1 MEFFHM
7 ISQPSQA
14 TDFDIVIIGGGPS
27 GTTLA
32 SLVKKY
38 NPDLS
43 ILILEK
49 EKFPREHVGE
59 SQLPGI
65 SSILDEMEV
74 WDKVEAANFPI
85 KLGGSYTWGSDNDAW
100 DFDFYPAEE
109 FSDEARPAKFEGQ
122 RKHTAFQVERD
133 RYDEILL
140 RHAEEHFG
148 TVVREETMVREI
160 MREGDRVT
168 GLKLDS
174 GEVITARH
182 YVDGS
187 GHPALLRKAMG
198 VETRAPDDLKNVAFW
213 DYYDNATWAVEI
225 GIGGTRVQVRSLPY
239 GWIWF
244 IPLGPSRASVG
255 LICPSDYYKKTGKTP
270 KEVYLQAIQEQK
282 EIHAL
287 LKDAKSSTDG
297 NVLTTKNWSHLAD
310 RLAGENWWIIG
321 EAGGF
326 ADPILAAGMTLAHGS
341 ARHAAYSILEIE
353 RGADEAWIKKF
364 YDEKNR
370 RNIEQHIR
378 FAKYWYAA
386 NGCFTDLQEHCQA
399 IAKDAGLK
407 LNPSQAW
414 RWLAQGGFSNQS
426 IESAAFGAFDLGSSK
441 KLVEIFSGKESKFN
455 MAKFNDFT
463 LNLKNTTEIK
473 QGKLINGKIEQVT
486 CYQRGEN
493 ILPYTGIWKQMID
506 ILKTESDL
514 QSIVERI
521 QSGVAMNTI
530 GGARN
535 IKVFQFIQTL
545 EAMLVDGWVLG
556 KRNKSRPLMNLEA
569 GGRMIRSAK
578 AGREAIE
585 ESDVSS
591 KYFVFE
597 D

>member
-1 MEFFHM
+1 M
-7 ISQPSQA
+7 ISQQSQA
-14 TDFDIVIIGGGPS
+14 TDYDIAIIGGGPS
-27 GTTLA
+27 GTTLS

-43 ILILEK
+43 ILIIEK

-65 SSILDEMEV
+65 SSILHEMEV

-85 KLGGSYTWGSDNDAW
+85 KLGGSYTWGSSNDAW

-109 FSDEARPAKFEGQ
+109 FADEERPAKFEGQ
-122 RKHTAFQVERD
+122 RRHTAFQVERD

-140 RHAEEHFG
+140 RHAEEHWG
-148 TVVREETMVREI
+148 VEVREETMVREI
-160 MREGDRVT
+160 LKEGDRVT

-174 GEVITARH
+174 GEVVTARH

-198 VETRAPDDLKNVAFW
+198 VESKAPDELKNVAFW

-255 LICPSDYYKKTGKTP
+255 LICPSDYYKETGLTP
-270 KEVYLQAIQEQK
+270 KELFLKAVKEQP
-282 EIHAL
+282 EINAL
-287 LKDAKSSTDG
+287 LKDAKSSTDD
-297 NVLTTKNWSHLAD
+297 NILTTKNWSHLAD
-310 RLAGENWWIIG
+310 RLVGENWWIIG

-326 ADPILAAGMTLAHGS
+326 ADPILAAGLTLAHGS
-341 ARHAAYSILEIE
+341 SRHAAYSILDIE
-353 RGADEAWIKKF
+353 RGKDADWIKKF

-370 RNIEQHIR
+370 RNINQHIR

-386 NGCFTDLQEHCQA
+386 NGCFTDLQEHCQT

-426 IESAAFGAFDLGSSK
+426 IETAAFGAFDLGSSK
-441 KLVEIFSGKESKFN
+441 KLVELFSGKESKFN
-455 MAKFNDFT
+455 VAKFNEFK
-463 LNLKNTTEIK
+463 LNLKNADKIH
-473 QGKLINGKIEQVT
+473 QGKLAKGAIEKIE
-486 CYQRGEN
+486 CYQRGDA
-493 ILPYTGIWKQMID
+493 ILPYTGLWKRMID
-506 ILKTESDL
+506 ILEKESD
-514 QSIVERI
+514 IKEI
-521 QSGVAMNTI
+521 M
-530 GGARN
+530 ARLKSVLEKN
-535 IKVFQFIQTL
+535 ALKGMFHINMFQYVQVL
-545 EAMLVDGWVLG
+545 EAMLTDGWVIG
-556 KRNKSRPLMNLEA
+556 SYNKSRPKLKLNA
-569 GGRMIRSAK
+569 GGGRTMRSAK
-578 AGREAIE
+578 EGQKALE
-585 ESDVSS
+585 ESETSN
-591 KYFVFE
+591 KFFE
-597 D
+597 FES

>member
-1 MEFFHM
+1 M
-7 ISQPSQA
+7 SDQP
-14 TDFDIVIIGGGPS
+14 THYDIAIIGGGPS
-27 GTTLA
+27 GTTLS

-43 ILILEK
+43 ILIIEK

-59 SQLPGI
+59 SQLPGV
-65 SSILDEMEV
+65 SVVLHEMEV

-85 KLGGSYTWGSDNDAW
+85 KLGGSYTWGSDNGAW

-109 FSDEARPAKFEGQ
+109 FSDEERPAKYKGQ
-122 RKHTAFQVERD
+122 RTHTAFQVERD

-140 RHAEEHFG
+140 RHAESHWGVE
-148 TVVREETMVREI
+148 VREETMVREI
-160 MREGDRVT
+160 LREGDRVM
-168 GLKLDS
+168 GLKLDT
-174 GEVITARH
+174 GEVITATH

-198 VETRAPDDLKNVAFW
+198 VESKPTDGLKNVAFW

-255 LICPSDYYKKTGKTP
+255 LICPSDYYKESGLTP
-270 KEVYLQAIQEQK
+270 KELFHKALKEQP
-282 EIHAL
+282 EISEL
-287 LKDAKSSTDG
+287 LKDAKSSTDE

-326 ADPILAAGMTLAHGS
+326 ADPILAAGLTLAHGS

-353 RGADEAWIKKF
+353 RGEQDTEWIKSF

-370 RNIEQHIR
+370 RNVNQHIR

-386 NGCFTDLQEHCQA
+386 NGCFTDLQEHCQK

-414 RWLAQGGFSNQS
+414 RWLAQGGFSNQN
-426 IESAAFGAFDLGSSK
+426 IETAAFGAFDLGSSK

-455 MAKFNDFT
+455 ITKFNHLT
-463 LNLKNTTEIK
+463 LNLKNTQQIT
-473 QGKLINGKIEQVT
+473 QGKLANGSIEQVKS
-486 CYQRGEN
+486 YQRGEA
-493 ILPYTGIWKQMID
+493 ILPYTGLWKQIID
-506 ILKTESDL
+506 VLKVETDFQTIFESL
-514 QSIVERI
+514 QAAVLQGSDKGA
-521 QSGVAMNTI
+521 QKTI
-530 GGARN
+530 M
-535 IKVFQFIQTL
+535 FQYVQVL
-545 EAMLVDGWVLG
+545 EAMLIDGWIIG
-556 KRNKSRPLMNLEA
+556 KHNKNRPKFTLNT
-569 GGRMIRSAK
+569 GGSRMIRSAAEGQQAVK
-578 AGREAIE
+578 
-585 ESDVSS
+585 DS
-591 KYFVFE
+591 KSR
-597 D
+597 

>member
-1 MEFFHM
+1 M
-7 ISQPSQA
+7 ISQPSD
-14 TDFDIVIIGGGPS
+14 TSHYDIAIIGGGPS
-27 GTTLA
+27 GTTLS

-43 ILILEK
+43 ILIIEK

-65 SSILDEMEV
+65 SGILDEMEV
-74 WDKVEAANFPI
+74 WEKIEAANFPI
-85 KLGGSYTWGSDNDAW
+85 KLGGSYTWGKDADAW

-109 FSDEARPAKFEGQ
+109 FKDEQRPAKFEGQ

-140 RHAEEHFG
+140 RHAEGHWGVE
-148 TVVREETMVREI
+148 VREETMVREI
-160 MREGDRVT
+160 LKEGDRVT

-174 GEVITARH
+174 GEVITAKH

-198 VETRAPDDLKNVAFW
+198 VESKAPDELKNVAFW

-255 LICPSDYYKKTGKTP
+255 LICPSDYYKQTGLTP
-270 KEVYLQAIQEQK
+270 KELYLKALKEQP
-282 EIHAL
+282 EINAL
-287 LKDAKSSTDG
+287 IKDAKSSSDG

-310 RLAGENWWIIG
+310 RLVGENWWIIG

-326 ADPILAAGMTLAHGS
+326 ADPILAAGLTLAHGS
-341 ARHAAYSILEIE
+341 SRHAAYSILEIE
-353 RGADEAWIKKF
+353 RGEDPEWIKAF

-370 RNIEQHIR
+370 RNINQHIR

-386 NGCFTDLQEHCQA
+386 NGCFTDLQEHCQK

-441 KLVEIFSGKESKFN
+441 KLVELFSGKESKFN
-455 MAKFNDFT
+455 IAKFNEFT
-463 LNLKNTTEIK
+463 LNLKNATEII
-473 QGKLINGKIEQVT
+473 QGKLINGRIEQVT
-486 CYQRGEN
+486 CYQRGDSV
-493 ILPYTGIWKQMID
+493 LPYTGIWRQMID
-506 ILKTESDL
+506 ILKAESD
-514 QSIVERI
+514 IKTIIERI
-521 QSGVAMNTI
+521 QSIVASGSLGAASNT
-530 GGARN
+530 
-535 IKVFQFIQTL
+535 KVFQFVQTL

-556 KRNKSRPLMNLEA
+556 SKNKSRPTLNLEA
-569 GGRMIRSAK
+569 GGRMIRSAEK
-578 AGREAIE
+578 GREALE
-585 ESDVSS
+585 EADVSV
-591 KYFVFE
+591 KFFDTE
-597 D
+597 E

>member
-1 MEFFHM
+1 MSDQTTHY
-7 ISQPSQA
+7 
-14 TDFDIVIIGGGPS
+14 DIAIIGGGPS
-27 GTTLA
+27 GTTLS

-43 ILILEK
+43 IVILEK

-65 SSILDEMEV
+65 SGILDEMEV

-85 KLGGSYTWGSDNDAW
+85 KLGGSYTWGSTNDAW

-109 FSDEARPAKFEGQ
+109 FKDEQRPAKYEGQ

-140 RHAEEHFG
+140 RHAESHWNVE
-148 TVVREETMVREI
+148 VREETTVRTI
-160 MREGDRVT
+160 HKDGDRVT
-168 GLKLDS
+168 GLELDS
-174 GEVITARH
+174 GQIITAKH

-198 VETRAPDDLKNVAFW
+198 VESKAPDELKNVAFW

-255 LICPSDYYKKTGKTP
+255 LICPSDYYKETGLTP
-270 KEVYLQAIQEQK
+270 KELYLKALKEQP
-282 EIHAL
+282 EINAL
-287 LKDAKSSTDG
+287 LKDANSSTDG

-310 RLAGENWWIIG
+310 RLVGENWWIIG

-326 ADPILAAGMTLAHGS
+326 ADPILAAGLTLAHGS
-341 ARHAAYSILEIE
+341 SRHAAYSILEIE
-353 RGADEAWIKKF
+353 RGEDANWIKTF

-370 RNIEQHIR
+370 RNINQHIR

-386 NGCFTDLQEHCQA
+386 NGCFTDLQEHCQK
-399 IAKDAGLK
+399 IAKDSGLK

-441 KLVEIFSGKESKFN
+441 KLVEIFSGKDAKFN
-455 MAKFNDFT
+455 LAKFNDLS
-463 LNLKNTTEIK
+463 LNLTNAKEIT
-473 QGKLINGKIEQVT
+473 QGKLVNGTIEQVT
-486 CYQRGEN
+486 CYQRGEAT
-493 ILPYTGIWKQMID
+493 LPYTGLWKHIID
-506 ILKTESDL
+506 ILKVESDL
-514 QSIVERI
+514 KTIIENI
-521 QSGVAMNTI
+521 QKTVQKSTIKGAQNT
-530 GGARN
+530 N
-535 IKVFQFIQTL
+535 VFQYVQVI
-545 EAMLVDGWVLG
+545 EAMLVDGWIQG
-556 KRNKSRPLMNLEA
+556 KYNKSRPKLTLSGD

-578 AGREAIE
+578 EGRKALEEAEVTAKFFTIQE
-585 ESDVSS
+585 
-591 KYFVFE
+591 
-597 D
+597 

>member
-1 MEFFHM
+1 M
-7 ISQPSQA
+7 ISQASQA
-14 TDFDIVIIGGGPS
+14 TDYDIVIIGGGPS

-38 NPDLS
+38 NPNLS

-65 SSILDEMEV
+65 SQILDEMEV
-74 WDKVEAANFPI
+74 WDKIEEANFPI
-85 KLGGSYTWGSDNDAW
+85 KLGGSYTWGKDADAW

-109 FSDEARPAKFEGQ
+109 FVDEPRPAQYKGQ

-140 RHAEEHFG
+140 RHAEHHWG
-148 TVVREETMVREI
+148 TEVREETMVREI
-160 MREGDRVT
+160 MKDGDTVT
-168 GLKLDS
+168 GIKLDS
-174 GEVITARH
+174 GEIITARH
-182 YVDGS
+182 YVDAS

-198 VETRAPDDLKNVAFW
+198 VESTAPDELKNVAFW
-213 DYYDNATWAVEI
+213 DYYDNAKWAVEI

-255 LICPSDYYKKTGKTP
+255 LICPSEYYKSTGLTP
-270 KEVYLQAIQEQK
+270 KDLYLKAIKEQS
-282 EIHAL
+282 EINEL
-287 LKDAKSSTDG
+287 LKDANSSTD
-297 NVLTTKNWSHLAD
+297 NKVLTTKNWSHLAD

-326 ADPILAAGMTLAHGS
+326 ADPILAAGLTLAHGS

-353 RGADEAWIKKF
+353 KGELDADWIKEF

-370 RNIEQHIR
+370 RNINQHIR

-386 NGCFTDLQEHCQA
+386 NGCFTDLQEHCQK

-426 IESAAFGAFDLGSSK
+426 IESAAFGAFDIGSSK
-441 KLVEIFSGKESKFN
+441 KLIEIFSGKESKFN
-455 MAKFNDFT
+455 FSKYNEFK
-463 LNLKNTTEIK
+463 LNLANAKEIK
-473 QGKLINGKIEQVT
+473 QGKLIDGRIEEVT
-486 CYQRGEN
+486 CYMRGDS
-493 ILPYTGIWKQMID
+493 ILPYTGLWRQMID
-506 ILKTESDL
+506 ILRKHSDL
-514 QSIVERI
+514 QEIFEFLEKGIAASGSHNSIFPYI
-521 QSGVAMNTI
+521 QI
-530 GGARN
+530 
-535 IKVFQFIQTL
+535 L
-545 EAMLVDGWVLG
+545 EAMIIDGWVTG
-556 KRNKSRPLMNLEA
+556 KLNKSRPRLSLET
-569 GGRMIRSAK
+569 GVGKMIRSAEEGRK
-578 AGREAIE
+578 ALGEREI
-585 ESDVSS
+585 V
-591 KYFVFE
+591 
-597 D
+597 